1 MTEFNDIL
9 IWGAKNTATIMEGVK
24 DMNIKM
30 IKIDPAKVLSATVTI
45 LGIAGTLLSAKVQA
59 NERAELKEEL
69 MKEVL
74 AELKK

>member
-1 MTEFNDIL
+1 
-9 IWGAKNTATIMEGVK
+9 
-24 DMNIKM
+24 MNIKM

-59 NERAELKEEL
+59 NERAELKGEL

>member
-1 MTEFNDIL
+1 
-9 IWGAKNTATIMEGVK
+9 
-24 DMNIKM
+24 MNIKM
-30 IKIDPAKVLSATVTI
+30 IKIDPAKALSAAVTI

-59 NERAELKEEL
+59 NERVELKEEL

>member
-1 MTEFNDIL
+1 
-9 IWGAKNTATIMEGVK
+9 
-24 DMNIKM
+24 MNIKM
-30 IKIDPAKVLSATVTI
+30 IKIDPEKALSATVTI